1 MLVSQVKMSMTTAT
15 FNSSS
20 FWNTTDYVPPIQ
32 GGESLTPIIILLVC
46 GLFISIL
53 NINCLIVLA
62 KDKKLKEKRFDM
74 LTVCLSFGDAA
85 TGLLL
90 SGLSIQYINFEL
102 TGNGSPP
109 FCFISLSL
117 ITSTVMFSLFQTL
130 WICVERLLAT
140 FPTRSNSCR
149 KISVFKMTMG
159 IYLVCVAF
167 VFTIY
172 SFYSNIWSHSCKAR
186 IIFGQNRVTT
196 LSIFQPIY
204 LITVLAIIFTY
215 TGVIV
220 RIYKSWRRV
229 HPHFSM
235 ANQDRRQSRLQ
246 LPTAI
251 STVQSEY
258 FTGDQNTTNAGHLS
272 MQRSVNHGTR
282 NAMNRILKMAI
293 TLGFVI
299 LVLLLSV
306 MPKVIIGLAVIGDPL
321 NTNLNAALE
330 ISDIFLFLNPLLDP
344 FIYVLRIRSFRERL
358 SCTRS
363 SG

>member
-1 MLVSQVKMSMTTAT
+1 MSMTTGT
-15 FNSSS
+15 FDSSS
-20 FWNTTDYVPPIQ
+20 LWNTTYVPPIEE
-32 GGESLTPIIILLVC
+32 GKSLTLVIILLVC

-62 KDKKLKEKRFDM
+62 KDKKLKGKRFDM
-74 LTVCLSFGDAA
+74 LTVCLSIGDAA
-85 TGLLL
+85 TGLLS
-90 SGLSIQYINFEL
+90 SGFSIQYINFEL

-109 FCFISLSL
+109 FCFIGLSL
-117 ITSTVMFSLFQTL
+117 ITSTLMFSLFQTL

-140 FPTRSNSCR
+140 FPTRTNPCR

-159 IYLVCVAF
+159 IYFMCVVF

-172 SFYSNIWSHSCKAR
+172 SFYSNIWSQSCKSR

-215 TGVIV
+215 AGVIV

-235 ANQDRRQSRLQ
+235 ANQDRRQSSLP
-246 LPTAI
+246 LPTAM

-258 FTGDQNTTNAGHLS
+258 FTGDQNTSNAGSLS
-272 MQRSVNHGTR
+272 MQRSADHGTK
-282 NAMNRILKMAI
+282 NGMNRILKMAI

-299 LVLLLSV
+299 VALFVSV

-321 NTNLNAALE
+321 NTNLHAALE

-344 FIYVLRIRSFRERL
+344 FIYVLRIRSFREHLR
-358 SCTRS
+358 CTHS